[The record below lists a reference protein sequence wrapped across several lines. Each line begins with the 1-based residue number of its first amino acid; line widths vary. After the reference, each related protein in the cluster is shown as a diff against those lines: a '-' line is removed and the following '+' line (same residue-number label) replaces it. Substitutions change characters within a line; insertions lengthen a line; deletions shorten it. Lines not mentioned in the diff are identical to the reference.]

1 MGYSSFSVSLLG
13 VYRFTCSCVHKLQE
27 IGTIFPI
34 FIMFTPLNYFCC
46 LSALASNSTRKL
58 NKSRNGQLVLD
69 FRGDASRVSPL
80 RSRVAWDCKY
90 INSVAIQ
97 YLLWGVITED
107 SYKLSILEIFSNFQH
122 LQRWS
127 YFIVFDLRTMWMHH
141 LFKHLNFEKL
151 VKGKIKYNLKVQWK
165 LLCSLW
171 P

>member
-1 MGYSSFSVSLLG
+1 MNPPGYSSFAVTLLG
-13 VYRFTCSCVHKLQE
+13 VSRYTCSCVHELQE
-27 IGTIFPI
+27 IGNIFPI

-46 LSALASNSTRKL
+46 LSALASNFTRKL
-58 NKSRNGQLVLD
+58 NKRRNGQLVLD

-90 INSVAIQ
+90 INSVDIWH
-97 YLLWGVITED
+97 LITEA

-122 LQRWS
+122 LQRWPYS
-127 YFIVFDLRTMWMHH
+127 IVFDLRSMWMHQ

-165 LLCSLW
+165 LLCWLW